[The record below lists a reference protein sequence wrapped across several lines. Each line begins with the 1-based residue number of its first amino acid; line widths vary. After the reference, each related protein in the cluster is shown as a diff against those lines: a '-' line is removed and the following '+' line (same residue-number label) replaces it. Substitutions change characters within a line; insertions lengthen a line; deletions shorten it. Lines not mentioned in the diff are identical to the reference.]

1 MPPFGGEHSDPP
13 CPLRLCRLLLLF
25 SAHTPFAFS
34 AHTPFAD
41 KQAGDVI
48 VAVEGRDTP
57 DLASVKAAL
66 CGSDAIG
73 TTCTIAVERDNKRFD
88 VELIRGSSTRVRS
101 IGQAFK
107 LLQTAETQALQG
119 SMEPVLRTISQ
130 ITGTQVKQ

>member
-1 MPPFGGEHSDPP
+1 
-13 CPLRLCRLLLLF
+13 LRIRRLCRLLLLF
-25 SAHTPFAFS
+25 SARTPYVFS
-34 AHTPFAD
+34 ADTPSAD

-48 VAVEGRDTP
+48 IAVEGQETH

-66 CGSDAIG
+66 RGCDAIG

-107 LLQTAETQALQG
+107 LLETAETLALQG
-119 SMEPVLRTISQ
+119 SMEPVLRTITQ